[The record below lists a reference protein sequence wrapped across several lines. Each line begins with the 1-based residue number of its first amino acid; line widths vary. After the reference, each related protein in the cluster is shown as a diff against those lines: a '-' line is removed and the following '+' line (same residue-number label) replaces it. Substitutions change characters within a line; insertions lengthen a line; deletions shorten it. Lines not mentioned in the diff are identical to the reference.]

1 MPVLIWR
8 YIFNNPKW
16 GSRHKGGIRRM
27 SDFSEKLAHEI
38 RNTNK
43 PLRYL
48 AEASGLQLD
57 YISKMCRGKRIPQ
70 DEEKLKK
77 LLDAMECVMRRK
89 WEKSG
94 GIV

>member
-1 MPVLIWR
+1 
-8 YIFNNPKW
+8 
-16 GSRHKGGIRRM
+16 M

-77 LLDAMECVMRRK
+77 LLDAMECVMRTGENGK
-89 WEKSG
+89 NPVGLYEG
-94 GIV
+94 DDPDH